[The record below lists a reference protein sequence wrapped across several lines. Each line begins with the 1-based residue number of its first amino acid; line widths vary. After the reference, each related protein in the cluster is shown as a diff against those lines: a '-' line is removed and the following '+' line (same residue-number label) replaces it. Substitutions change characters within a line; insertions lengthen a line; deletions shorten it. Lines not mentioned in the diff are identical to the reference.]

1 MKKAEAKR
9 EVARLVSKLDSL
21 TKREFT
27 KYDEENTKKDFILP
41 LFRALGWAVEDRREV
56 TAEDKVSR
64 RRVDYA
70 FRIDG
75 IPKLFLEAKPL
86 KADLDN
92 PEYAWQ
98 AINYAWTKGV
108 TWAVLTDF
116 EGLKVFNAQWKGPS
130 LLYNRF
136 IDIPYTE
143 YLERFDE
150 LWLLSRH
157 SFEEGLLDIEAEKVG
172 KKAKREA
179 VGKQLFDDLIVWRQ
193 RLYKQLRGW
202 KENKRYSAAQID
214 EAVQRILDRFIF
226 IRTAEDRELE
236 ERVLLPAVREWREN
250 GRRREL
256 DNALVRIFR
265 QFDEKYDSELFEA
278 GHFCEDLVC
287 DSTTYAWVIEGLY
300 GMRDEVPTYNFDAI
314 DVDVLGG
321 IYEQY
326 LGYRQGLPEEV
337 EEAKRRRRKKRGIYY
352 TPKFVVQ
359 YIVENTVGRLLRE
372 RSHDEIRKL
381 RILDP
386 ACGSGSFLIEA
397 FDRLDRYHQEA
408 RGTAQRSDEKAIQ
421 DDFLERLRILRD
433 NIYGVDLDPQAVEI
447 ARLNLL
453 LKTLYQRALLPKL
466 EDNIRCGN
474 SLISGMPTELS
485 QYFGADWEGKRPFNW
500 EEEFPK
506 IMEEGGFDVVIGNPP
521 YVRIQ
526 TLDRDEVTYY
536 KDKYQAAT
544 GNYDIYT
551 LFVER
556 GWELLKPGGLFGMI
570 LPSKFM
576 QASYGKG
583 LRSLLS
589 EAKAVNKVVDF
600 GHEQVFGTGTT
611 YTCLLFLQKVESKR
625 LFYVPAEEYL
635 EGQEDTP
642 NLEDAERE
650 GGWVKSEKL
659 TRAPWVLVV
668 GPEGRLIEK
677 LQAAGPPLNE
687 FATNIFTGLQTSAD
701 KIYALEARGEP
712 RGGLVKVFSR
722 QTGKVYQ
729 LETTLLKP
737 LISGKHVKRYSHP
750 RSNILLLFPYEVS
763 DGEATLIRQKEFETE
778 YPRCWEYLIEAK
790 TALEAREGGRM
801 RGAQWYAF
809 GRTQNLGL
817 HEFRK
822 LALPR
827 LVKRLTATYDRDGT
841 FYLDNVDVGGV
852 LLKKQEEAHHLYMLG
867 LLNSRVLDFYFR
879 HTSVPF
885 RGGFYSANRQ
895 FISPLPIRRIDF
907 DNPQD
912 VKMHDDLVALVE
924 RMLDLHKR
932 LKDAKGEEKKGLERQ
947 VARTDRKI
955 DNLVYQLYDI
965 TDEEREIIEEKT
977 SP

>member
-1 MKKAEAKR
+1 MNRAEAKR
-9 EVARLVSKLDSL
+9 EVARLVNKLDSL
-21 TKREFT
+21 TKREF
-27 KYDEENTKKDFILP
+27 KRYDEENTKKDFILP

-70 FRIDG
+70 FRIEG
-75 IPKLFLEAKPL
+75 IPKFFLEAKRL

-92 PEYAWQ
+92 PKYAWQ

-108 TWAVLTDF
+108 PWAALTDF

-136 IDIPYTE
+136 LDIPYKE

-179 VGKQLFDDLIVWRQ
+179 VGKQLFDDLITWRQ
-193 RLYKQLRGW
+193 RLYRQLRGW
-202 KENKRYSAAQID
+202 NKEYSAAQID
-214 EAVQRILDRFIF
+214 EAVQRVLDRLIF

-256 DNALVRIFR
+256 DKALVRIFR
-265 QFDEKYDSELFEA
+265 QFDKKYDSELFEV
-278 GHFCEDLVC
+278 GHFCEDLYC
-287 DSTTYAWVIEGLY
+287 DSNTHALVIEGLY

-326 LGYRQGLPEEV
+326 LSYRQGLPEEV

-359 YIVENTVGRLLRE
+359 YIVENTVGRLLQE

-386 ACGSGSFLIEA
+386 ASGSGSFLIEA

-408 RGTAQRSDEKAIQ
+408 RGTAQRSDEKAAR

-466 EDNIRCGN
+466 ENNIRCGN
-474 SLISGMPTELS
+474 SLISGMPIELS
-485 QYFGADWEGKRPFNW
+485 QYFGADWEAKRPFNW

-526 TLDRDEVTYY
+526 TLDRDEAHYY
-536 KDKYQAAT
+536 KDHYEAT
-544 GNYDIYT
+544 TGHYDLYC
-551 LFVER
+551 LFIEKS
-556 GWELLKPGGLFGMI
+556 WKLLKPGGAFGLI
-570 LPSKFM
+570 VPNKFM
-576 QASYGKG
+576 LSEYGKG
-583 LRSLLS
+583 IRSLLS
-589 EAKAVNKVVDF
+589 EHHAIYKVVDF
-600 GHEQVFGTGTT
+600 GHYQIFGTGTS
-611 YTCLLFLQKVESKR
+611 YTCLLFAWKQPNANVLYISAERYLEQNPSRPDLTVLDATARE
-625 LFYVPAEEYL
+625 VPAEDLNSEPWIL
-635 EGQEDTP
+635 TGA
-642 NLEDAERE
+642 AEAE
-650 GGWVKSEKL
+650 IMKKIDQQSEPLKKVAL
-659 TRAPWVLVV
+659 RIFV
-668 GPEGRLIEK
+668 GP
-677 LQAAGPPLNE
+677 
-687 FATNIFTGLQTSAD
+687 QTSAD
-701 KIYALEARGEP
+701 AVFILEKRGEP
-712 RGGLVKVFSR
+712 KRKVVKVLSR
-722 QTGKVYQ
+722 ATDEAAQ
-729 LETTLLKP
+729 LEADLMKP
-737 LISGKHVKRYSHP
+737 LLSGKDVSRYSSP
-750 RSNILLLFPYEVS
+750 QVNRYLLTPYFIEKGRPKLISTVQLSKKFPLAW
-763 DGEATLIRQKEFETE
+763 G
-778 YPRCWEYLIEAK
+778 YLKANENSLKARRERLGSRWYGFSQPK
-790 TALEAREGGRM
+790 NLAL
-801 RGAQWYAF
+801 Q
-809 GRTQNLGL
+809 GL
-817 HEFRK
+817 PK
-822 LALPR
+822 LAIPR
-827 LVKRLTATYDRDGT
+827 LVDRLAVVYDAEGR

-852 LLKKQEEAHHLYMLG
+852 ILREPEPRNYLYVLG
-867 LLNSRVLDFYFR
+867 LLNSRLLDWHFKKI
-879 HTSVPF
+879 TVPF

-912 VKMHDDLVALVE
+912 VRMHDDLVALVE

-932 LKDAKGEEKKGLERQ
+932 LKDAKGEEEKNLERQ
-947 VARTDRKI
+947 IARTDQKI
-955 DNLVYQLYDI
+955 DELVYQLYGI
-965 TDEEREIIEEKT
+965 TDEEREIIEGKR
-977 SP
+977 

>member
-1 MKKAEAKR
+1 MSKAEAKR
-9 EVARLVSKLDSL
+9 EVARLVNKLDSL
-21 TKREFT
+21 TRREFK

-41 LFRALGWAVEDRREV
+41 LFRALGWATEDRREV

-70 FRIDG
+70 FRIEG
-75 IPKLFLEAKPL
+75 IPKFFLEAKPL

-116 EGLKVFNAQWKGPS
+116 EGLKVFNAQWKGPN

-136 IDIPYTE
+136 LDIPYVE
-143 YLERFDE
+143 YIEGFDE
-150 LWLLSRH
+150 LWLLSRE
-157 SFEEGLLDIEAEKVG
+157 SFDKALLDIEAEKVA
-172 KKAKREA
+172 KKGKREP
-179 VGKQLFDDLIVWRQ
+179 VGKQLFDDLITWRQ
-193 RLYKQLRGW
+193 KLYRQLRGW
-202 KENKRYSAAQID
+202 KENKEYSEAEID
-214 EAVQRILDRFIF
+214 EAVQRILDRLIF

-250 GRRREL
+250 GHRKEL
-256 DNALVRIFR
+256 DKALVRIFR
-265 QFDEKYDSELFEA
+265 DFDVKYDSELFEA
-278 GHFCEDLVC
+278 GHFCEKLAC
-287 DSTTYAWVIEGLY
+287 DSNTHASVIEGLY

-326 LGYRQGLPEEV
+326 LSYRQGLPEEV
-337 EEAKRRRRKKRGIYY
+337 EEAKRARRKKRGIYY

-359 YIVENTVGRLLRE
+359 YIVGNTVGRLLQE

-408 RGTAQRSDEKAIQ
+408 RGTAQRSDEKAAR

-453 LKTLYQRALLPKL
+453 LKTLHRRALLPKL
-466 EDNIRCGN
+466 ENNIRRGN
-474 SLISGMPTELS
+474 SLISGLPIELS
-485 QYFGADWEGKRPFNW
+485 QYFGADWEAKRRFNW

-506 IMEEGGFDVVIGNPP
+506 IMKEGGFDVVIGNPP

-526 TLDRDEVTYY
+526 TLDRDEVAYY
-536 KDKYQAAT
+536 KEKYQAAT

-570 LPSKFM
+570 LPNKFM
-576 QASYGKG
+576 HLQYGKG
-583 LRSLLS
+583 LRKVLS
-589 EAKAVNKVVDF
+589 EANAIVQLVDF
-600 GHEQVFGTGTT
+600 GDAQVFGTGTT
-611 YTCLLFLQKVESKR
+611 YTCLLFLRKKQNPHIS
-625 LFYVPAEEYL
+625 YVLAADYL
-635 EGQEDTP
+635 EQHPTNP
-642 NLEDAERE
+642 NLAEVE
-650 GGWVKSEKL
+650 PLAIEIPVSSINSS
-659 TRAPWVLVV
+659 PWVMVPKHQRDLMQKFQTAGAPLEAIAPHIFQGLVTSEDSIYILEA
-668 GPEGRLIEK
+668 EGRLDQEV
-677 LQAAGPPLNE
+677 
-687 FATNIFTGLQTSAD
+687 T
-701 KIYALEARGEP
+701 
-712 RGGLVKVFSR
+712 
-722 QTGKVYQ
+722 KVYSRATQ
-729 LETTLLKP
+729 RRYELESGVLKP
-737 LISGKHVKRYSHP
+737 LLSGKDINRYCHTATN
-750 RSNILLLFPYEVS
+750 RLLLFPYKES
-763 DGEATLIRQKEFETE
+763 GGKGQLIPPEEFASM
-778 YPRCWEYLIEAK
+778 YPRCWNYL
-790 TALEAREGGRM
+790 LENRDTLENREKGKM
-801 RGAQWYAF
+801 RHEGWY
-809 GRTQNLGL
+809 GYVYPKNLTL
-817 HEFRK
+817 HDK
-822 LALPR
+822 PKMAIPR
-827 LVKRLTATYDRDGT
+827 LVDKLKVTYDSEGH

-852 LLKKQEEAHHLYMLG
+852 ILREPEHRNYLYVLG
-867 LLNSRVLDFYFR
+867 LLNTRLLDWYFKR
-879 HTSVPF
+879 ISVPF

-907 DNPQD
+907 DNAQD

-932 LKDAKGEEKKGLERQ
+932 LKGAVGEEEKDLERQ
-947 VARTDRKI
+947 IARTDGQI
-955 DNLVYQLYDI
+955 DDLVYQLYDI
-965 TDEEREIIEEKT
+965 TEEERKIIEGET
-977 SP
+977 

>member
-1 MKKAEAKR
+1 MKKPKAKR

-21 TKREFT
+21 TKREFK

-41 LFRALGWAVEDRREV
+41 LFRALGWAIEDRREV

-70 FRIDG
+70 FRIEG
-75 IPKLFLEAKPL
+75 IPKFFLEAKRL

-116 EGLKVFNAQWKGPS
+116 EGLKVYNAQWKGPS

-136 IDIPYTE
+136 LEIAYTE

-150 LWLLSRH
+150 LWLLSRE
-157 SFEEGLLDIEAEKVG
+157 SFEKGLLDIEAEKVG
-172 KKAKREA
+172 KKGRREA
-179 VGKQLFDDLIVWRQ
+179 VGKELFDDLIVWRQ
-193 RLYKQLRGW
+193 RLYGQLRGW

-250 GRRREL
+250 GRRKEL

-265 QFDEKYDSELFEA
+265 QFDEKYDSELFEV

-326 LGYRQGLPEEV
+326 LSYRQGLPEEV

-352 TPKFVVQ
+352 TPKFVVE
-359 YIVENTVGRLLRE
+359 YIVENTVGRLLQE

-408 RGTAQRSDEKAIQ
+408 RGTAQRSDEKAAR

-453 LKTLYQRALLPKL
+453 LKTLHRRALLPKL

-474 SLISGMPTELS
+474 SLISGMPIELS
-485 QYFGADWEGKRPFNW
+485 QYFGADWEAKRPFNW
-500 EEEFPK
+500 EEEFSK

-521 YVRIQ
+521 YVRNRE
-526 TLDRDEVTYY
+526 LDSA
-536 KDKYQAAT
+536 DKMFFKQKFRSAKGQYDLYQ
-544 GNYDIYT
+544 
-551 LFVER
+551 LFFER
-556 GWELLKPGGLFGMI
+556 AIELLKEGGFLGFITSNKYTVTAYGEALRKYILDHCSIVEILDVSEIDVFKDAATYPFVIILRKEHRKDVRDATSIKVTKVRDERSLTDPGASRAVLQGQFLSELGFAFNIYVPVKQLPLLEKMEKNCFPLGEISLIREAIHTGNVRAKVLFGSRI
-570 LPSKFM
+570 
-576 QASYGKG
+576 
-583 LRSLLS
+583 
-589 EAKAVNKVVDF
+589 N
-600 GHEQVFGTGTT
+600 
-611 YTCLLFLQKVESKR
+611 
-625 LFYVPAEEYL
+625 
-635 EGQEDTP
+635 
-642 NLEDAERE
+642 
-650 GGWVKSEKL
+650 
-659 TRAPWVLVV
+659 
-668 GPEGRLIEK
+668 
-677 LQAAGPPLNE
+677 
-687 FATNIFTGLQTSAD
+687 D
-701 KIYALEARGEP
+701 KCEP
-712 RGGLVKVFSR
+712 V
-722 QTGKVYQ
+722 
-729 LETTLLKP
+729 
-737 LISGKHVKRYSHP
+737 I
-750 RSNILLLFPYEVS
+750 
-763 DGEATLIRQKEFETE
+763 
-778 YPRCWEYLIEAK
+778 
-790 TALEAREGGRM
+790 GGRDCARYGYPEPKM
-801 RGAQWYAF
+801 WILYDPSVIDRSKGEYGNF
-809 GRTQNLGL
+809 PD
-817 HEFRK
+817 RK
-822 LALPR
+822 FFDSPKLVIRDIAL
-827 LVKRLTATYDRDGT
+827 RLTATYDKRKLYCLNTLYSLILTDSL
-841 FYLDNVDVGGV
+841 YDLKYVLGV
-852 LLKKQEEAHHLYMLG
+852 L
-867 LLNSRVLDFYFR
+867 NSQLMQFYFSR
-879 HTSVPF
+879 KYVSSHV
-885 RGGFYSANRQ
+885 RGGYLRFKPMFTNQ
-895 FISPLPIRRIDF
+895 LPIRRIDF
-907 DNPQD
+907 ENPQD
-912 VKMHDDLVALVE
+912 VKMHDDLVAIVE

-932 LKDAKGEEKKGLERQ
+932 LKDAKGEEKKNLERQ
-947 VARTDRKI
+947 IARTDRKI
-955 DNLVYQLYDI
+955 DNLVYDLYGI
-965 TDEEREIIEEKT
+965 TEEERKIMEAR
-977 SP
+977 

>member
-1 MKKAEAKR
+1 MNKAEAKR

-21 TKREFT
+21 TKPEFK

-41 LFRALGWAVEDRREV
+41 LFRALGWAIEDRREV

-70 FRIDG
+70 FRIEG
-75 IPKLFLEAKPL
+75 IPKFFLEAKPL

-150 LWLLSRH
+150 LWLLSREC
-157 SFEEGLLDIEAEKVG
+157 FEKGLLDIEAEKVA
-172 KKAKREA
+172 KKAKREP

-193 RLYKQLRGW
+193 RLYRQLRGW
-202 KENKRYSAAQID
+202 EENKKYSEAQID
-214 EAVQRILDRFIF
+214 EAVQRILDRLIF

-236 ERVLLPAVREWREN
+236 ERLLLPAVREWREN
-250 GRRREL
+250 GRREEL
-256 DNALVRIFR
+256 DKALARIFR
-265 QFDEKYDSELFEA
+265 DFDKKYDSELFE

-287 DSTTYAWVIEGLY
+287 DSTTYARVIERLY

-326 LGYRQGLPEEV
+326 LSYRQGLPEEV

-359 YIVENTVGRLLRE
+359 YIVENTVGRLLQE

-397 FDRLDRYHQEA
+397 FDCLDRYHQEA
-408 RGTAQRSDEKAIQ
+408 RGTAQRSDEKAAR

-474 SLISGMPTELS
+474 SLISGLPIELS
-485 QYFGADWEGKRPFNW
+485 RYFGPDWEAKRPFNW
-500 EEEFPK
+500 EEEFPN

-521 YVRIQ
+521 YVSAYHMPPE
-526 TLDRDEVTYY
+526 DRRYFSRSGHFVTPH
-536 KDKYQAAT
+536 KK
-544 GNYDIYT
+544 YDIYI
-551 LFVER
+551 LFIER
-556 GWELLKPGGLFGMI
+556 AIDLLK
-570 LPSKFM
+570 
-576 QASYGKG
+576 
-583 LRSLLS
+583 
-589 EAKAVNKVVDF
+589 
-600 GHEQVFGTGTT
+600 H
-611 YTCLLFLQKVESKR
+611 
-625 LFYVPAEEYL
+625 
-635 EGQEDTP
+635 
-642 NLEDAERE
+642 
-650 GGWVKSEKL
+650 
-659 TRAPWVLVV
+659 
-668 GPEGRLIEK
+668 
-677 LQAAGPPLNE
+677 
-687 FATNIFTGLQTSAD
+687 
-701 KIYALEARGEP
+701 
-712 RGGLVKVFSR
+712 
-722 QTGKVYQ
+722 
-729 LETTLLKP
+729 
-737 LISGKHVKRYSHP
+737 
-750 RSNILLLFPYEVS
+750 
-763 DGEATLIRQKEFETE
+763 
-778 YPRCWEYLIEAK
+778 
-790 TALEAREGGRM
+790 GGRM
-801 RGAQWYAF
+801 GFIVSYPVLSQTYAEKLRRFVLDKCSIEAIVDLSEYKVFDQATVATCILILRKEDNPTMRASQAVQVVRKVNGSPEIDTDVDVAYIIPQVTFETTPQNMFRLALTPEVREIIEKITKRGVKMHRLCYVSKGLVSHSEVERKGKDAYIHDSKIDPTCVKYVEGKEISRYQIDWM
-809 GRTQNLGL
+809 GRYIQYLPHILYRPTFPEL
-817 HEFRK
+817 HESPKIVVRSITGDRG
-822 LALPR
+822 LM
-827 LVKRLTATYDRDGT
+827 ATYDQEE
-841 FYLDNVDVGGV
+841 FYVDHNVDCCIPWATYYSAKPARRRGGPEEPV
-852 LLKKQEEAHHLYMLG
+852 DQYSLLYLLG
-867 LLNSRVLDFYFR
+867 LINSRVLNFWFR
-879 HTSVPF
+879 VMF
-885 RGGFYSANRQ
+885 GFELYVYPENVRQ
-895 FISPLPIRRIDF
+895 LPIRRIDF
-907 DNPQD
+907 DNRQD

-932 LKDAKGEEKKGLERQ
+932 LKEAKGEEEKNLERQ
-947 VARTDRKI
+947 IVRTDGQI
-955 DNLVYQLYDI
+955 DDLVYQLYGI
-965 TDEEREIIEEKT
+965 TEKERKIIEGKAGRT
-977 SP
+977 QNDQAT